1 MAPKKRSSISTYS
14 GLSVEHSAKL
24 RRVVVALEDPEL
36 PCGVPDAARQML
48 AVGVPE
54 AVRFVIERRHKAQS
68 AVCTHVQECMGE
80 IQAQLTGKVE
90 HEKLAA
96 SQDESEMQSLQSQLA
111 LADAAV
117 TEVAAAVELRKSEL
131 KETQGP
137 VDTTTKTWLE
147 ASSARVAPGMQKRTL
162 ERTAASHLKF
172 DEGSFKLVFDGT
184 CENAKELK
192 KAADSVSKAFLA
204 MPDIEEALIVA
215 APGAMAKSASER
227 GNFDNMVMTSL
238 KGKLTERSQALAVEM
253 ADVDAKIAVVD
264 VELAKLVQEVEEAKK
279 THDIAE
285 VACGEAESLHIAK
298 LESRKHLQTTIDAR
312 KEASLN
318 RDNVVLETGFRLELL
333 AGVVTDFE
341 SLVARSEV
349 VPVADE
355 PMPAAE
361 ESVPATQELAP
372 TVVATP
378 Q

>member
-1 MAPKKRSSISTYS
+1 MAPKKRSSISNYT
-14 GLSVEHSAKL
+14 GLSVENSAKL
-24 RRVVVALEDPEL
+24 RRVVVALEDPNL
-36 PCGVPDAARQML
+36 PCGVPDAVRQML
-48 AVGVPE
+48 AVGAPE
-54 AVRFVIERRHKAQS
+54 AVRYVIERRHKAQS
-68 AVCTHVQECMGE
+68 AVCTHVQECMEE
-80 IQAQLTGKVE
+80 IQAHMTGKVE

-117 TEVAAAVELRKSEL
+117 TEAAAAVELRKSEL

-137 VDTTTKTWLE
+137 VDSTTKIWSQ
-147 ASSARVAPGMQKRTL
+147 ASHATVAPGAQKKQL
-162 ERTAASHLKF
+162 ERTAAGHSKF
-172 DEGSFKLVFDGT
+172 DEGPFKLVFDGT

-192 KAADSVSKAFLA
+192 KASDSVSKAFLL

-264 VELAKLVQEVEEAKK
+264 VELAKLVHDVEEATKS
-279 THDIAE
+279 HDIAE
-285 VACGEAESLHIAK
+285 VASREAETLHIAK
-298 LESRKHLQTTIDAR
+298 LESRQNIQTTIEAR
-312 KEASLN
+312 KAASLN
-318 RDNVVLETGFRLELL
+318 RDNVVLEAGIRIELL

-361 ESVPATQELAP
+361 EPVPATQELAP